1 MDPLLN
7 IKIVCE
13 PEEGT
18 DAAFNTFGTDFT
30 NGKVVV
36 RSSDNSELLYI
47 DGAADGGSPIYLGLT
62 KSRGTQHVK
71 LPVEAG
77 DILGG
82 VQVYGRIKEGNSLG
96 YCHEE
101 TPLSGSVMFKV
112 AEGYVTGSQH
122 IPTELLFVMGTEQ
135 GLQIK
140 LVIDSSG
147 TLKVAGNIETGK
159 LTITDEEVTPVNKHP
174 IKFVKAIYNGKEFA
188 LPLYQLG

>member
-18 DAAFNTFGTDFT
+18 EAAFQTFGSDFT
-30 NGKVVV
+30 SGKVVI

-47 DGAADGGSPIYLGLT
+47 DGACDGGSPIYLGLT

-82 VQVYGRIKEGNSLG
+82 VQVYGRTKEGNSLG
-96 YCHEE
+96 YCHDE
-101 TPLSGSVMFKV
+101 TPLSGSIMFKV
-112 AEGYVTGSQH
+112 SEGYKSGSPN
-122 IPTELLFVMGTEQ
+122 IPTELLIVAGTDQ

-140 LVIDSSG
+140 VIVDSKG

-159 LTITDEEVTPVNKHP
+159 LTITDEIVRPNGYVP
-174 IKFVKAIYNGKEFA
+174 IRYVKAIHDGRSYA
-188 LPLYQLG
+188 LPLYQIG